1 MCFKNYGLQKV
12 WLDKCLKSP
21 VSEHLSTVN
30 MLKRLNSSRVN
41 MLKRPKHCMNLHESS
56 FIIIFHHSETDWLA
70 KCQPRF
76 RKSFES
82 QRANTSET
90 LLKSAWQ
97 HLYHIFQSFWEILS
111 CMMSLV
117 VICESL
123 GLFVNTLTADDK
135 YFLCNRENLRQPV
148 QMQLSQKQFF
158 LWTCCWFSE
167 FYIKFWTFWNKRLPS
182 GLAYFRK

>member
-1 MCFKNYGLQKV
+1 MCFKNYGLQKI
-12 WLDKCLKSP
+12 WLDKCLKRP

-30 MLKRLNSSRVN
+30 MLKRVNPSIVN
-41 MLKRPKHCMNLHESS
+41 MLKRPKRYMNLHETS
-56 FIIIFHHSETDWLA
+56 FVIIFHHSERDWLA

-82 QRANTSET
+82 QHANTSEA

-123 GLFVNTLTADDK
+123 GMFVNTLTAMTSIFFVTGRIYGSQFK
-135 YFLCNRENLRQPV
+135 CNYLR
-148 QMQLSQKQFF
+148 
-158 LWTCCWFSE
+158 
-167 FYIKFWTFWNKRLPS
+167 IKFFCELVAAFLNSTSSIEHFEKKRLPS